1 MTETTRRWEFVF
13 VLEQALGHV
22 VHAMNIER
30 VLADHTDIDATIIPI
45 TPQTATGVRSLP
57 LLRNW
62 SVQSSLA
69 ARRALR
75 RHIAAR
81 RPDAL
86 FVHTQV
92 AALFARD
99 AMRKIPTIVSMDA
112 TPMNFDTVG
121 GAYGHGRQGDM
132 VEAGKRAVTSRALRG
147 AKAIVTWSHWAAAS
161 AVEDYGVDP
170 DCVHAIPPGVDV
182 RRLRPVEGPREPG
195 PLRLLFV
202 GGDFERKGG
211 VDLLE
216 AMKVLDRPVELDV
229 VSSTA
234 VASPGLPVRVHADV
248 AANSPLITDLFR
260 RADVFV
266 LPSRG
271 DCTPLAVAEALAC
284 GLPVVA
290 TPVGG
295 MPELVRH
302 GENGLLVPPQD
313 VHQLARALR
322 VLVDQPD
329 TRRWFG
335 ENSRRLAEDEHDVD
349 KNCRKIFHLL
359 ETIAAA
365 RSTRV
370 ASRVSTV

>member
-1 MTETTRRWEFVF
+1 MIEPARRWQFVF

-45 TPQTATGVRSLP
+45 TPESGTGVRALP

-62 SVQSSLA
+62 SLQSSLS
-69 ARRALR
+69 ARHELR
-75 RHIAAR
+75 RHVAAR
-81 RPDAL
+81 PPDAV

-92 AALFARD
+92 AALLARD
-99 AMRKIPTIVSMDA
+99 VMRKYPTIVSMDA

-121 GAYGHGRQGDM
+121 DAYGHGRQADV
-132 VEAGKRAVTSRALRG
+132 VEAGKRAVTRRALHG
-147 AKAIVTWSHWAAAS
+147 AEAIVTWSHWAAAS
-161 AVEDYGVDP
+161 AVEDYRVDP
-170 DCVHAIPPGVDV
+170 DRVHPIPPGVDV
-182 RRLRPVEGPREPG
+182 RRLRPFAGERGPG

-211 VDLLE
+211 GDLVE
-216 AMKVLDRPVELDV
+216 AMNMLDRPVELDV
-229 VSSTA
+229 VSSSA
-234 VASPGLPVRVHADV
+234 VVPPGLPVRVHAGV

-271 DCTPLAVAEALAC
+271 DCTPLAVAEALSC

-302 GENGLLVPPQD
+302 GENGLLVQPEEPE
-313 VHQLARALR
+313 QLARALK

-349 KNCRKIFHLL
+349 KNCRKIFDLMA
-359 ETIAAA
+359 TIAAS
-365 RSTRV
+365 RSPRV
-370 ASRVSTV
+370 TARVSTA

>member
-1 MTETTRRWEFVF
+1 MIEQTRRWQFVF

-22 VHAMNIER
+22 VHGMNIER
-30 VLADHTDIDATIIPI
+30 VLADHTDIDATIIPV
-45 TPQTATGVRSLP
+45 TPDSGTGVRALP

-62 SVQSSLA
+62 SLQSSLA
-69 ARRALR
+69 ARHALR
-75 RHIAAR
+75 RHVAAR
-81 RPDAL
+81 PPDAV

-92 AALFARD
+92 AALLARD
-99 AMRKIPTIVSMDA
+99 VMRKYPTIVSMDA
-112 TPMNFDTVG
+112 TPVNFDTVG
-121 GAYGHGRQGDM
+121 DAYGHSRQADV
-132 VEAGKRAVTSRALRG
+132 VEAGKRAVTRRALHG

-161 AVEDYGVDP
+161 AVEDYDVDR
-170 DCVHAIPPGVDV
+170 DRVHAIPPGVDV
-182 RRLRPVEGPREPG
+182 RRLRPFVGERAPG
-195 PLRLLFV
+195 PTRLLFV

-211 VDLLE
+211 LDLLE
-216 AMKVLDRPVELDV
+216 AIEVLDRPVELDV
-229 VSSTA
+229 VSSSA
-234 VASPGLPVRVHADV
+234 VVPSRLPVRVHAGV

-284 GLPVVA
+284 GLPIVA

-302 GENGLLVPPQD
+302 GENGLLVQPQEPT
-313 VHQLARALR
+313 QLARALK

-349 KNCRKIFHLL
+349 KNCRKIFHLM
-359 ETIAAA
+359 ETIAGA
-365 RSTRV
+365 RSPRV
-370 ASRVSTV
+370 DARVTTA

>member
-1 MTETTRRWEFVF
+1 VKDPARRWQFVF
-13 VLEQALGHV
+13 VLEQALGHI

-30 VLADHTDIDATIIPI
+30 VLADQTDIDATIIPI
-45 TPQTATGVRSLP
+45 TPDTGTGLRTLP
-57 LLRNW
+57 VLRNW
-62 SVQSSLA
+62 SLQSSLA
-69 ARRALR
+69 ARQALH
-75 RHIAAR
+75 RHIGAG
-81 RPDAL
+81 RPDAV

-92 AALFARD
+92 AALLVRD
-99 AMRKIPTIVSMDA
+99 VMRKFPTIVSMDA
-112 TPMNFDTVG
+112 TPINFDAVG
-121 GAYGHGRQGDM
+121 EAYGHGRQVDL
-132 VEAGKRAVTSRALRG
+132 VEAGKRAVTRRALQG
-147 AKAIVTWSHWAAAS
+147 AEAIVTWSHWAAAS
-161 AVEDYGVDP
+161 AVKDYGVDA
-170 DCVHAIPPGVDV
+170 DHVHAIPPGVDV
-182 RRLRPVEGPREPG
+182 RRLKPPEREREPG

-211 VDLLE
+211 IDLVE
-216 AMKVLDRPVELDV
+216 AVKTIDRPVELDI
-229 VSSTA
+229 VSSSA
-234 VASPGLPVRVHADV
+234 VVPSGLPVRVHAGV

-284 GLPVVA
+284 GLPVVT

-302 GENGLLVPPQD
+302 GENGLLVQPQEPE
-313 VHQLARALR
+313 QLARALR

-349 KNCRKIFHLL
+349 KNCRKIFDLMA
-359 ETIAAA
+359 TVASSRSRITA
-365 RSTRV
+365 RSET
-370 ASRVSTV
+370 A

>member
-1 MTETTRRWEFVF
+1 MEQARRQRFVF

-30 VLADHTDIDATIIPI
+30 VLDEQPDIEPTIIPI
-45 TPQTATGVRSLP
+45 APDTTAGVRSLP
-57 LLRNW
+57 LFRNW
-62 SVQSSLA
+62 SLQSSLA
-69 ARRALR
+69 ARHALR
-75 RHIAAR
+75 SHIAAS
-81 RPDAL
+81 RPDAV
-86 FVHTQV
+86 FIHTQV
-92 AALFARD
+92 AALLARD
-99 AMRKIPTIVSMDA
+99 VMRRFPTIVSMDA

-121 GAYGHGRQGDM
+121 DAYGHGRQLDI
-132 VEAGKRAVTSRALRG
+132 VEAGKRAVTRRALQG
-147 AKAIVTWSHWAAAS
+147 AKAVVTWSQWAAAS
-161 AVEDYGVDP
+161 AVSDYGVDP
-170 DCVHAIPPGVDV
+170 ALVHAIPPGVDV
-182 RRLRPVEGPREPG
+182 RRLHPMSGERDPG

-211 VDLLE
+211 GDLLE
-216 AMKVLDRPVELDV
+216 ALRILDRPVELDI
-229 VSSTA
+229 VSSSA
-234 VASPGLPVRVHADV
+234 VAPSGLPVRVHAGV
-248 AANSPLITDLFR
+248 EANSPLITELFR

-302 GENGLLVPPQD
+302 GENGLLVPPADPQ
-313 VHQLARALR
+313 QLARALG

-349 KNCRKIFHLL
+349 KNCRRIFDLMA
-359 ETIAAA
+359 TIASPTSPRLATQMIA
-365 RSTRV
+365 
-370 ASRVSTV
+370 